1 MPTGRPAARPST
13 TLENETWSTSGGL
26 SVGYLF
32 PPFFFKKKKLVAAN
46 CSFTTNRPLAWT
58 RVDLSC
64 HSKKKKKKKRKVRRF
79 RSRWVSERKEKDE
92 LPVRWEGSFARSN
105 DTWWISSFIVDR
117 IRRTFLPVEAFYQ
130 WLHHPK
136 KDWDKK
142 QKFRTYSQRV
152 IPSFKT
158 WAKSSWSRRPSA
170 GWG

>member
-32 PPFFFKKKKLVAAN
+32 PPFFFKKKRTCCCKLLIYHQPPVGLN
-46 CSFTTNRPLAWT
+46 TCRLELSF
-58 RVDLSC
+58 
-64 HSKKKKKKKRKVRRF
+64 KKKKKKRKVRRF

-136 KDWDKK
+136 KVWDKK